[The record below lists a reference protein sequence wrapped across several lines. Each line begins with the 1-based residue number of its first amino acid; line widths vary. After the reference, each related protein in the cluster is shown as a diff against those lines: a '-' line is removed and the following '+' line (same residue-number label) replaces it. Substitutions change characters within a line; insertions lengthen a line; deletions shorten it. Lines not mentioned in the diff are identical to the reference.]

1 MPPLS
6 SYLSYI
12 NNDIYKCDKTNNPM
26 AFKQKENYT
35 TEDEEKVSRINSAGI
50 INVTLENLW
59 KETYQAMAKAD
70 LVTWNRKLDAIW
82 CILGGDVKDGE
93 QPDKDF
99 NAIDLKIHE
108 TGALSHNKV
117 GFGFKTDSDKDKSSL
132 QYVLLRR
139 KSLFLRRLQNSQGKG
154 TAYATNDEDDFD

>member
-1 MPPLS
+1 
-6 SYLSYI
+6 
-12 NNDIYKCDKTNNPM
+12 M
-26 AFKQKENYT
+26 AFKQKMDYNMN
-35 TEDEEKVSRINSAGI
+35 DEEAEKVSRINSAGI

-59 KETYQAMAKAD
+59 KETYSAMAKAD

-82 CILGGDVKDGE
+82 CILGGDVKEGDIV
-93 QPDKDF
+93 DKDF
-99 NAIDLKIHE
+99 NAIDLKIHQ
-108 TGALSHNKV
+108 TGSLSHSKV

-154 TAYATNDEDDFD
+154 TAYASNDEDDFD